1 MTDSYPE
8 PVSDPAADGIPEYA
22 DDDSTA
28 EPAAQSGREADGPS
42 PAPLPP
48 DREDG
53 PAFLDDFGTTAD
65 EQRHGEPLSARLVR
79 EQPDDVDPERRSDVD
94 TYRDERPV
102 GRLVEPDEGAH
113 ADTEADAVASD
124 AGTSGGGASAEELA
138 VHEVPEPP
146 D

>member
-28 EPAAQSGREADGPS
+28 EPAAQSGRQADGPS
-42 PAPLPP
+42 PAALPG

-65 EQRHGEPLSARLVR
+65 EQRRGEPLSARLVR
-79 EQPDDVDPERRSDVD
+79 EQPDDLDPDRRSDVD

-102 GRLVEPDEGAH
+102 GRLVEPDEGTH
-113 ADTEADAVASD
+113 ADTEPDAVASD

-138 VHEVPEPP
+138 MHEVPEPP